1 MRKGGVVNKIQTD
14 LSEETLI
21 RRILRDQG
29 TTIEYVSRG
38 TFGFIFKVT
47 YRGTDASG
55 FEDENK
61 NPVNVFILKVQGIDM
76 RMKRRQDPDPHK
88 PESEYTEDD
97 GLFPYSKQV
106 NWDHH
111 VVQEALLQQQVYVSS
126 IEKGIMPPCPCIL
139 YYGSI
144 TASELEKYLKSYFVF
159 EEYGQMPL
167 ERDYQHFRVAIIFM
181 EYINGESL
189 FNLSDEL
196 FWDQGLRNK
205 AFRSYCTAIECGV
218 LHRDP
223 QPQNFLVSGDNVIL
237 IDFGSASKI
246 ISETRTFETLIQK
259 AEKGN
264 CLPLIQA
271 LKAKDPDN
279 LLDDWLFEPT
289 KHAGREIITT
299 TLAPKT
305 MLHEKKQA
313 CMDGRCDIK
322 RRPLVGRLSLSAETI
337 AENRRIEDERYAK
350 MTAEAKE
357 RETGESERKKA
368 RCEEEVKENGY
379 CSVMGGKRTRKT
391 RRKKLK
397 MRGGVLSNVSGEE
410 NRDQVYRILSHPLTK
425 IEYMSRGKS
434 GQIFKV
440 TSGTDSG
447 FVDEKKNPVRVFIL
461 KVQGIDVCLKHTSRN
476 DPPPVRDKADFE
488 KYKDLYPYTEITP
501 WDELSKEVRLQQ
513 QVTKKALDKQLMPP
527 CPSILF
533 YESITAEEFESFIPG
548 QFVYKVGED
557 RFERIE
563 PIHSSDFND
572 YHMGIIFMEYVDGS
586 DLSELHHKIYEAKV
600 YEIES
605 KALRAYCTA
614 LQCGVLQ
621 GDPKRH
627 NFIWTKDDNI
637 VLIDFGIARE
647 LKDAEVVV
655 FDGLLQK
662 AEAGNCDELRL
673 KLSEIEKED
682 GNPCIDQFIFRE
694 RWKGPA
700 TITTSGITKYP
711 TLAPPIRLSKEVAD
725 QCKVGLYNPTPTFH
739 DREKMA
745 YIQRQ
750 SMEAQDR
757 IDRAEAEKEELRLYS
772 EQGKKPR
779 FWGGKRKGT
788 RRKIRTRRKI

>member
-1 MRKGGVVNKIQTD
+1 MKGGVVNKIPTH

-21 RRILRDQG
+21 RRILRDPG

-55 FEDENK
+55 FEDEDK
-61 NPVNVFILKVQGIDM
+61 KPVNVFILKVQGIDM
-76 RMKRRQDPDPHK
+76 RMKRREDPDPHK

-126 IEKGIMPPCPCIL
+126 IEKGIMPPCPSIL

-144 TASELEKYLKSYFVF
+144 TASELEKYLKRSYFVF

-246 ISETRTFETLIQK
+246 ISETTTFEKFIQK
-259 AEKGN
+259 AEQGN
-264 CLPLIQA
+264 CLPLINA
-271 LKAKDPDN
+271 LKARDPDN
-279 LLDDWLFEPT
+279 LLDDWLFKPI

-322 RRPLVGRLSLSAETI
+322 RRPLVDRLPLSRETI
-337 AENRRIEDERYAK
+337 AENKRIEDERYAK
-350 MTAEAKE
+350 MKDDRDAEE
-357 RETGESERKKA
+357 REESERKKA
-368 RCEEEVKENGY
+368 RCEEEVKEKGF
-379 CSVMGGKRTRKT
+379 CSVMGGKRTRKKG
-391 RRKKLK
+391 RKSLK
-397 MRGGVLSNVSGEE
+397 MRGGVVSKVSGEE
-410 NRDQVYRILSHPLTK
+410 VRDQVYKILSHPLTK
-425 IEYMSRGKS
+425 IEYMSRGKY

-447 FVDEKKNPVRVFIL
+447 FEDETKKTVNVFIL
-461 KVQGIDVCLKHTSRN
+461 KVQGIDVRLKHTSRN
-476 DPPPVRDKADFE
+476 DPNRSIDEYETF
-488 KYKDLYPYTEITP
+488 KDLYPYTDITP
-501 WDELSKEVRLQQ
+501 WDELSNEVRLQQ
-513 QVTKKALDKQLMPP
+513 KIYACALDRLVMPP
-527 CPSILF
+527 CPAILL
-533 YESITAEEFESFIPG
+533 YESITAEEFERFLPG
-548 QFVYKVGED
+548 QFIYKVGED
-557 RFERIE
+557 RLERIK
-563 PIHSSDFND
+563 PIHSRDFNR
-572 YHMGIIFMEYVDGS
+572 YRMGIIFMEYVHS
-586 DLSELHHKIYEAKV
+586 EDLSNANKRYTAK
-600 YEIES
+600 YQEIES
-605 KALRAYCTA
+605 KALRTYVTA

-627 NFIWTKDDNI
+627 NFLLTEDDNI

-647 LKDAEVVV
+647 LDPEEVVE
-655 FDGLLQK
+655 FEGLLEK
-662 AEAGNCDELRL
+662 AEAGNCEELRL
-673 KLSEIEKED
+673 KLSEIEIED
-682 GNPCIDQFIFRE
+682 GNPCLDQLIFRP
-694 RWKGPA
+694 RWKDNTP
-700 TITTSGITKYP
+700 IKSGITKYP
-711 TLAPPIRLSKEVAD
+711 TLAPPIRLSKEIAD
-725 QCKVGLYNPTPTFH
+725 QYKVGLYEPTPTFH

-757 IDRAEAEKEELRLYS
+757 IARAAAEQEELRLYS
-772 EQGKKPR
+772 EEGKRRR
-779 FWGGKRKGT
+779 FWGGKRHTKYVGTRKRVGT
-788 RRKIRTRRKI
+788 RRKV